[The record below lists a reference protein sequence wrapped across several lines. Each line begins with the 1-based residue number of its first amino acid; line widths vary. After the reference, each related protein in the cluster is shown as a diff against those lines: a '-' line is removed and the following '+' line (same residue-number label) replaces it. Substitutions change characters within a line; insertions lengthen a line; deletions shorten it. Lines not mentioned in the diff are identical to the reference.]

1 MNNSNEISSAI
12 LQAIE
17 IISDKK
23 ISTTPF
29 ASTIKGT
36 ILQCKDA
43 SVGKYLIKYQDSTLE
58 AYATSSSVSYVPNT
72 LVYIFVP
79 DGDLSEYKVILG
91 TSKQLGT
98 NYIQDYIGDEYND
111 SSKNFVENN
120 LILKLCSTKTEE
132 KVLYEKGAEGNTL
145 NIDSQL
151 EGEIKNS
158 NYLKISGKVQTQLN
172 YKQKY
177 YGKYGLKII
186 LTVRNSATGN
196 LEQQIY
202 YFDNNSFLG
211 NPYEF
216 TTPTLQT
223 VYVPIDSDNFVNV
236 SKIIQFTQD
245 FLIQNEDDVPDIFIT
260 DLYINGSYRLSESEK
275 NSVGVVLT
283 APKGYI
289 FTENSDSSRP
299 IQAGLKAKMKNVNL
313 EDQNVKTY
321 WFIQDLRIGPKDKG
335 YLRYG
340 GAGWRCI
347 NQEYLVDTVN
357 ETQNIYD
364 YTPAASIEIQKED
377 VNFSKETQFK
387 CVMLYDSKS
396 YSKQFTIFNYNASYQ
411 VTLESTE
418 GTNFAYSTGHPNLI
432 CHVFYDGE
440 QVTGDSDFSFS
451 WQVQNSQNVTTFLRD
466 TDKEPYFHAIE
477 QRDELIQ
484 MVEGDDENAYWNN
497 NLNIDKYYQDFQ
509 ITKTDSPHTY
519 KWFYDQYE
527 YIISNYE
534 KSQRVDRNI
543 IYNVDL
549 QQIINYSTFRCS
561 CFYKGQ
567 QLVGT
572 ATITLKN
579 TLEPVDGYSLV
590 INHGDQVFLY
600 NEDGTSLH
608 SAAIDE
614 PYQKFD
620 LSYTLFYNGQPI
632 DQEDLQNNVSAIWK
646 VPLKNTLLDFGDD
659 TDSQYKYIKDNTL
672 SFDIKPNYN
681 SSLTNN
687 DIYLILKYKDQT
699 FQTKTYFTFTKEGEN
714 GTNGNNH
721 YLKVEMENNP
731 EAILRYNLSTGKWEQ
746 GTSFTIKPRVWRN
759 GVEKEDRIFTDSK
772 ILTNRNNV
780 NEYSYFQAGQPDLNN
795 NSSNRIFKLWT
806 GQQQFPNPS
815 SNLTNIIEINYTTN
829 NSKYYAD
836 LPVTTIIENYNS
848 NQYRVN
854 LKPETGFKFVT
865 YNSDGSHPKWNDRL
879 PFEVYIEK
887 QVGNAWEDVTNYDSE
902 KFSFK
907 WKVLPQGS
915 SMLEIASNDNSSICT
930 VIPKDVLTNSNQY
943 TNAVLLTINKTT
955 IKQQEN
961 SEPKEETN
969 VFAQV
974 HIPIHLMLNR
984 YENQALNDWNG
995 TAIEIN
1001 QDGGYILTP
1010 QVGAGKKEG
1019 NAFTGVVL
1027 GVEQNSDR
1035 EQTGLFGY
1043 AAGARSIFLDAK
1055 SGKAEFGIETDSRI
1069 VIDPSQNKAII
1080 QSGNYEIEK
1089 SGMLIDFSTPEIKF
1103 GSGKFKVSSE
1113 GHIHAAGG
1121 GDIADWQLDDKALYK
1136 GGVRI
1141 SSDDNDPKNK
1151 AIQVT
1156 DNNKDIFSVDYRGYL
1171 HSQQGDIA
1179 GWTIEPDKLFND
1191 NVGMAPNNWIH
1202 NKNGEKDY
1210 YTGVFWAGAPRTSV
1224 VVRGG
1229 LNFSERNF
1237 FVTKEGFLFSR
1248 AGQIGGWEI
1257 SADKLVKMHNFE
1269 DGSGKTPIAKV
1280 GMSPG
1285 YNGFTNHQNLC
1296 FWSGTISTNDE
1307 YEVTFYVN
1315 NTGYLYTKYGE
1326 IGNWH
1331 IGTGGLYATGS
1342 ESSETQQRMIYTWN
1356 EKKKTWNSKVDTR
1369 TDPKIRKNKKLKPGG
1384 NYKFGDTEGGIYLGS
1399 DGIRFGSAFYV
1410 SPSGMYAL
1418 AGEIGG
1424 IKITQDGLSASHWK
1438 IDGSGNAYFTNA
1450 YINGS
1455 DIVSCT
1461 LSGSS
1466 SGGGISG
1473 GGMRMGSGGAG
1484 SSYMSPQVRTGD
1496 KGQQTWETYIN
1507 DKIKESLE
1515 ASLTKDKIIKALADG
1530 NTISFGKDITVTAN
1544 TFNGQ
1549 NMKKA
1554 GADLATQ
1561 HYVDNKV
1568 REISQSNPSPT
1579 TP

>member
-1 MNNSNEISSAI
+1 MNNSNEISNAI

-58 AYATSSSVSYVPNT
+58 AYATSSSVSYAPNT

-120 LILKLCSTKTEE
+120 LMLKLCSTKTEE

-196 LEQQIY
+196 LEQQTY

-245 FLIQNEDDVPDIFIT
+245 FLIQNEDDIPDIFIT
-260 DLYINGSYRLSESEK
+260 DLCINGSYRLSESEK
-275 NSVGVVLT
+275 SSVGVVLT

-289 FTENSDSSRP
+289 FTEGGDTSRP

-347 NQEYLVDTVN
+347 NPECLVDTVN
-357 ETQNIYD
+357 GTQNIYD

-377 VNFSKETQFK
+377 VDFSKETQFK

-396 YSKQFTIFNYNASYQ
+396 YSKQFTIFNYDASYQ
-411 VTLESTE
+411 VTFESTE

-432 CHVFYDGE
+432 CHVFKDGKE
-440 QVTGDSDFSFS
+440 VTDHSDFSFS
-451 WQVQNSQNVTTFLRD
+451 WQIQNSQNVTTFLKD
-466 TDKEPYFHAIE
+466 TDRQPYLHAIDR
-477 QRDELIQ
+477 RDELVQ
-484 MVEGDDENAYWNN
+484 MVEGDDKKAYWNN
-497 NLNIDKYYQDFQ
+497 QLGVGEQEKENKKYYQDFG
-509 ITKTDSPHTY
+509 ISTDVLRTY

-534 KSQRVDRNI
+534 KNQRVDRNI

-561 CFYKGQ
+561 CFDKE

-579 TLEPVDGYSLV
+579 TLAPVDGYSLV

-632 DQEDLQNNVSAIWK
+632 SQEDLQNNVTAIWK
-646 VPLKNTLLDFGDD
+646 VPLKNTLLYVEDNTG
-659 TDSQYKYIKDNTL
+659 SQYKYITSDTL
-672 SFDIKPNYN
+672 SFDVSPNYN

-714 GTNGNNH
+714 GTNGNKY

-731 EAILRYNLSTGKWEQ
+731 NAILRYNLPTDKWEQ
-746 GTSFTIKPRVWRN
+746 GTSFTIKPRVWHN
-759 GVEKEDRIFTDSK
+759 GIEQEDNIFTDSK
-772 ILTNRNNV
+772 VLTNRNNTD
-780 NEYSYFQAGQPDLNN
+780 EYSYFKAGQPDLNN
-795 NSSNRIFKLWT
+795 NLSNREFELWA
-806 GQQQFPNPS
+806 GQQKFPKPS
-815 SNLTNIIEINYTTN
+815 SNLTNIIEVVYTTN
-829 NSKYYAD
+829 DSKYYAD
-836 LPVTTIIENYNS
+836 LPVTTIVENYDN
-848 NQYRVN
+848 NKYRVN

-879 PFEVYIEK
+879 PFEIYIEK
-887 QVGNAWEDVTNYDSE
+887 QVGSGNAWEDVTNYDSE
-902 KFSFK
+902 KFSFE
-907 WKVLPQGS
+907 WKVLPQDS
-915 SMLEIASNDNSSICT
+915 SMLEIASNNDSSICT

-943 TNAVLLTINKTT
+943 TNAVLLTI
-955 IKQQEN
+955 KQQEAD
-961 SEPKEETN
+961 
-969 VFAQV
+969 FAYV

-1019 NAFTGVVL
+1019 NVFTGVVL
-1027 GVEQNSDR
+1027 GVEQNS
-1035 EQTGLFGY
+1035 EGEETGLFGY

-1080 QSGNYEIEK
+1080 QSGNYEIGK

-1103 GSGKFKVSSE
+1103 GSGKFEVSSE

-1141 SSDDNDPKNK
+1141 SSDNSDPENK

-1156 DNNKDIFSVDYRGYL
+1156 ENNKDIFSVDYRGHL
-1171 HSQQGDIA
+1171 HSQQGNIA
-1179 GWTIEPDKLFND
+1179 GWTIKPNRLYKGNVQINSD
-1191 NVGMAPNNWIH
+1191 NSNLENKAFKAGNNFYVQH
-1202 NKNGEKDY
+1202 NGY
-1210 YTGVFWAGAPRTSV
+1210 
-1224 VVRGG
+1224 
-1229 LNFSERNF
+1229 
-1237 FVTKEGFLFSR
+1237 LFSKS
-1248 AGQIGGWEI
+1248 GQIGGWEI
-1257 SADKLVKMHNFE
+1257 SANKLAKIYNFTE
-1269 DGSGKTPIAKV
+1269 GSGKDPIAKI
-1280 GMSPG
+1280 GISPG
-1285 YNGFTNHQNLC
+1285 YNGFKNHKNLC
-1296 FWSGTISTNDE
+1296 FWSGTISTNEE
-1307 YEVTFYVN
+1307 YEITFYVN

-1326 IGNWH
+1326 IGNWY
-1331 IGTGGLYATGS
+1331 IGAGGLYATGS
-1342 ESSETQQRMIYTWN
+1342 DSLDIKQQRMTYTWN
-1356 EKKKTWNSKVDTR
+1356 EKKKTWDSTVDTK
-1369 TDPKIRKNKKLKPGG
+1369 TATKTRKDKQLKPGKNYTYG
-1384 NYKFGDTEGGIYLGS
+1384 NTEGGIYLGS
-1399 DGIRFGSAFYV
+1399 DGIRFGSAFHV

-1461 LSGSS
+1461 LSGKAGG
-1466 SGGGISG
+1466 SGVSG

-1484 SSYMSPQVRTGD
+1484 SSYMSPQVKTGD
-1496 KGQQTWETYIN
+1496 NGQQTWEDYI
-1507 DKIKESLE
+1507 KKYIESFI
-1515 ASLTKDKIIKALADG
+1515 TKDKIVKALLNGG
-1530 NTISFGKDITVTAN
+1530 NTISFGQNVTVTAE
-1544 TFNGQ
+1544 TFSGQ

-1554 GADLATQ
+1554 SADLATQ
-1561 HYVDNKV
+1561 HYVDNKIK
-1568 REISQSNPSPT
+1568 EISPSNPSPT

>member
-1 MNNSNEISSAI
+1 MNNSNEISNAI

-43 SVGKYLIKYQDSTLE
+43 SIGKYLIKYQDSTLE
-58 AYATSSSVSYVPNT
+58 AYATSSSVSYAPNT

-132 KVLYEKGAEGNTL
+132 KVLYEKGVEGNTL

-196 LEQQIY
+196 LEQQTY

-245 FLIQNEDDVPDIFIT
+245 FLIQNEDDIPDIFIT
-260 DLYINGSYRLSESEK
+260 DLCINGSYRLSESEK

-289 FTENSDSSRP
+289 FTEGGDTSRP

-347 NQEYLVDTVN
+347 NQECLVNTVN
-357 ETQNIYD
+357 GTQNIYD

-377 VNFSKETQFK
+377 VDFSKETQFK

-396 YSKQFTIFNYNASYQ
+396 YSKQFTIFNYDASYQ

-440 QVTGDSDFSFS
+440 QVTDDSTFSFS

-477 QRDELIQ
+477 RRDELIQ
-484 MVEGDDENAYWNN
+484 MVEGDDEKAYWNN
-497 NLNIDKYYQDFQ
+497 NLDISEYYQDFQ

-534 KSQRVDRNI
+534 KGQRVDRNI

-561 CFYKGQ
+561 CFNEKQ

-579 TLEPVDGYSLV
+579 TLAPVDGYSLV

-646 VPLKNTLLDFGDD
+646 VPLKNTLLYFGDE
-659 TDSQYKYIKDNTL
+659 TDSQYKYIKGNTL
-672 SFDIKPNYN
+672 SFDVSPNYN

-699 FQTKTYFTFTKEGEN
+699 FQAKTYFTFTKEGEN
-714 GTNGNNH
+714 GTNGNKH

-731 EAILRYNLSTGKWEQ
+731 EAILRYNKLKEKDKRWEQ
-746 GTSFTIKPRVWRN
+746 GNSFTIKPRLWQN
-759 GVEKEDRIFTDSK
+759 GIEKTGNIITDSK

-806 GQQQFPNPS
+806 GQQQFPDPS

-829 NSKYYAD
+829 DSKYYAD
-836 LPVTTIIENYNS
+836 LPVTTIVENYDN
-848 NQYRVN
+848 NKYRVN

-879 PFEVYIEK
+879 PFEIYIEK
-887 QVGNAWEDVTNYDSE
+887 QVGSGNAWEDVTNYDSE
-902 KFSFK
+902 KFSFE

-915 SMLEIASNDNSSICT
+915 SMLEIASNDNSPICT

-943 TNAVLLTINKTT
+943 TNAVLLTINKT
-955 IKQQEN
+955 IVKQQKN
-961 SEPKEETN
+961 SEPIEETN
-969 VFAQV
+969 VFAYI

-1027 GVEQNSDR
+1027 GVEQNSDG

-1043 AAGARSIFLDAK
+1043 AAGARSIFLDANT
-1055 SGKAEFGIETDSRI
+1055 GNATFGLADKGGQIEINVANED
-1069 VIDPSQNKAII
+1069 AII
-1080 QSGNYEIEK
+1080 KSSDYPIDKTTGKPAGMEIRFSG
-1089 SGMLIDFSTPEIKF
+1089 DPHIKF
-1103 GSGKFKVSSE
+1103 GSGNFEVNPE
-1113 GHIHAAGG
+1113 GHIHAVGG
-1121 GDIADWQLDDKALYK
+1121 GDIAGWQISDNALSK
-1136 GGVRI
+1136 GYVTI
-1141 SSDDNDPKNK
+1141 SSDNSNPKNE
-1151 AIQVT
+1151 AIKVT
-1156 DNNKDIFSVDYRGYL
+1156 DGSKNIFSVDYRGYL
-1171 HSQQGDIA
+1171 HSQQGNIA
-1179 GWTIEPDKLFND
+1179 GWTIKPKKLYKG
-1191 NVGMAPNNWIH
+1191 NVGIAPQKVEVEDIQH
-1202 NKNGEKDY
+1202 A
-1210 YTGVFWAGAPRTSV
+1210 FWAGEKFYVDHDGTLHSQQ
-1224 VVRGG
+1224 GD
-1229 LNFSERNF
+1229 
-1237 FVTKEGFLFSR
+1237 
-1248 AGQIGGWEI
+1248 IGGW
-1257 SADKLVKMHNFE
+1257 
-1269 DGSGKTPIAKV
+1269 
-1280 GMSPG
+1280 
-1285 YNGFTNHQNLC
+1285 
-1296 FWSGTISTNDE
+1296 TISTNQLSYSTDTIKDKVGLSAKGN
-1307 YEVTFYVN
+1307 YLIWAKNGNGNRIFSVTSS
-1315 NTGYLYTKYGE
+1315 GYMYAKNGE
-1326 IGNWH
+1326 IGNWRF
-1331 IGTGGLYATGS
+1331 GSNGLYS
-1342 ESSETQQRMIYTWN
+1342 EGNENISSYYKIDKN
-1356 EKKKTWNSKVDTR
+1356 GKKVLPT
-1369 TDPKIRKNKKLKPGG
+1369 LKDKDGKSVG
-1384 NYKFGDTEGGIYLGS
+1384 AEGIYIGA
-1399 DGIRFGSAFYV
+1399 DGIRLGNVFHV
-1410 SPSGMYAL
+1410 DPSGYIYAL
-1418 AGEIGG
+1418 SGNIGG
-1424 IKITQDGLSASHWK
+1424 CTV
-1438 IDGSGNAYFTNA
+1438 SGNGISGTGWYIRGGGQAKFTDVE
-1450 YINGS
+1450 INGAKVTNMMKAS
-1455 DIVSCT
+1455 E
-1461 LSGSS
+1461 GGGF
-1466 SGGGISG
+1466 SGGGNSISA
-1473 GGMRMGSGGAG
+1473 GGAHWNPNNTTVG
-1484 SSYMSPQVRTGD
+1484 SKNTKMD
-1496 KGQQTWETYIN
+1496 TYIEN
-1507 DKIKESLE
+1507 LVVNQLKANKIWSEIGDVYLLKVQNLYARGG
-1515 ASLTKDKIIKALADG
+1515 ASNTEYNVGDRISELLSKVSNLQNKI
-1530 NTISFGKDITVTAN
+1530 NNS
-1544 TFNGQ
+1544 
-1549 NMKKA
+1549 
-1554 GADLATQ
+1554 
-1561 HYVDNKV
+1561 
-1568 REISQSNPSPT
+1568 SSST

>member
-1 MNNSNEISSAI
+1 MNNSNEISNAI

-58 AYATSSSVSYVPNT
+58 AYATSSSVSYAPNT

-120 LILKLCSTKTEE
+120 LVLKLCSTKTEE

-245 FLIQNEDDVPDIFIT
+245 FLIQNEDDIPDIFIT
-260 DLYINGSYRLSESEK
+260 DLCINGSYRLSESEK
-275 NSVGVVLT
+275 SSVGVVLT

-289 FTENSDSSRP
+289 FTEGGDTSRP

-321 WFIQDLRIGPKDKG
+321 WFIQDLKIGPKDKG

-347 NQEYLVDTVN
+347 NSECLVDTVN
-357 ETQNIYD
+357 GTQNIYD

-387 CVMLYDSKS
+387 CVMIYDSKS
-396 YSKQFTIFNYNASYQ
+396 YSKQFTIFNYDASYQ

-432 CHVFYDGE
+432 CHVFKNNE
-440 QVTGDSDFSFS
+440 QATDDSIFSFS

-477 QRDELIQ
+477 RRNELIQ

-497 NLNIDKYYQDFQ
+497 NLDIDKYYQDFQ

-534 KSQRVDRNI
+534 KGQRVDRNI

-561 CFYKGQ
+561 CFNGEQ

-579 TLEPVDGYSLV
+579 TLAPVDGYSLV

-646 VPLKNTLLDFGDD
+646 VPLKNTLLYFGDE
-659 TDSQYKYIKDNTL
+659 TDSQYKYIKGNTL
-672 SFDIKPNYN
+672 SFDVKSNYN

-699 FQTKTYFTFTKEGEN
+699 FQAKTYFTFTKEGEN
-714 GTNGNNH
+714 GTNGNKH

-731 EAILRYNLSTGKWEQ
+731 EAILRYNKLKEKDKRWER
-746 GTSFTIKPRVWRN
+746 GNSFTIKPRLWQN
-759 GVEKEDRIFTDSK
+759 GIEKTGNIITDSK

-806 GQQQFPNPS
+806 GQQQFPDPS

-829 NSKYYAD
+829 DSKYYAD
-836 LPVTTIIENYNS
+836 LPVTTIVENYDN
-848 NQYRVN
+848 NKYRVN

-879 PFEVYIEK
+879 PFEAYIEK
-887 QVGNAWEDVTNYDSE
+887 QVGSGNAWEDVTNYDSE
-902 KFSFK
+902 KFSFE

-915 SMLEIASNDNSSICT
+915 SMLEIASNDNSPICT

-943 TNAVLLTINKTT
+943 TNAVLLTI
-955 IKQQEN
+955 KQQGVN
-961 SEPKEETN
+961 
-969 VFAQV
+969 FAYV

-1001 QDGGYILTP
+1001 QNGGYILTP

-1019 NAFTGVVL
+1019 NTFTGVVL
-1027 GVEQNSDR
+1027 GVEQNS
-1035 EQTGLFGY
+1035 EGEETGLFGY

-1080 QSGNYEIEK
+1080 QSGNYEIGK

-1103 GSGKFKVSSE
+1103 GSGKFEISSE

-1141 SSDDNDPKNK
+1141 SSDDSSPENK

-1156 DNNKDIFSVDYRGYL
+1156 ENNKDIFSVDYRGHL
-1171 HSQQGDIA
+1171 HSQQGNIA
-1179 GWTIEPDKLFND
+1179 GWTIEPNRLYKGNVQINSD
-1191 NVGMAPNNWIH
+1191 NSDLTNKAFKAGNNFYVQH
-1202 NKNGEKDY
+1202 NGY
-1210 YTGVFWAGAPRTSV
+1210 
-1224 VVRGG
+1224 
-1229 LNFSERNF
+1229 
-1237 FVTKEGFLFSR
+1237 LFSKS
-1248 AGQIGGWEI
+1248 GQIGGWEI
-1257 SADKLVKMHNFE
+1257 SANKLAKIHNFTK
-1269 DGSGKTPIAKV
+1269 GSGKDPIAKI

-1285 YNGFTNHQNLC
+1285 YDGFSNHKNLC
-1296 FWSGTISTNDE
+1296 FWSGIVSTNDK
-1307 YEVTFYVN
+1307 YELTFFVN

-1326 IGNWH
+1326 IGNWY

-1342 ESSETQQRMIYTWN
+1342 DSLNTQQRMIYTWDD
-1356 EKKKTWNSKVDTR
+1356 KKKTWKATVDTR
-1369 TDPKIRKNKKLKPGG
+1369 TTAKTRKDNKLKPGMNYTYG
-1384 NYKFGDTEGGIYLGS
+1384 NTEGGIYLGS
-1399 DGIRFGSAFYV
+1399 DGIRFGSAFHV

-1461 LSGSS
+1461 LSGKTGG
-1466 SGGGISG
+1466 SGVSG

-1496 KGQQTWETYIN
+1496 NGQQTWEDYI
-1507 DKIKESLE
+1507 KKYIES
-1515 ASLTKDKIIKALADG
+1515 SMTKDKIIKALLNGGD
-1530 NTISFGKDITVTAN
+1530 TISFGQNVTVTAE

-1554 GADLATQ
+1554 SADLATQ

-1568 REISQSNPSPT
+1568 KEISPSNPSPT

>member
-1 MNNSNEISSAI
+1 MNNSNEISNAI

-58 AYATSSSVSYVPNT
+58 AYATSSSVSYAPNT

-120 LILKLCSTKTEE
+120 LVLKLCSTKTEE

-196 LEQQIY
+196 LEQQTY

-245 FLIQNEDDVPDIFIT
+245 FLIQNEDDIPDIFIT
-260 DLYINGSYRLSESEK
+260 DLCINGSYRLSESEK
-275 NSVGVVLT
+275 SSVGVVLT

-347 NQEYLVDTVN
+347 NQECLVNTVN
-357 ETQNIYD
+357 GTQNIYD

-396 YSKQFTIFNYNASYQ
+396 YSKQFTIFNYDALYQ

-432 CHVFYDGE
+432 CHVFKNNE
-440 QVTGDSDFSFS
+440 QVTSDSNFSFS

-477 QRDELIQ
+477 RRNGLIQ

-497 NLNIDKYYQDFQ
+497 NLDIDKYYQDFQ

-534 KSQRVDRNI
+534 KGQRVDRNI

-561 CFYKGQ
+561 CFNKE

-579 TLEPVDGYSLV
+579 TLAPVDGYSLV

-646 VPLKNTLLDFGDD
+646 VPLKNTLLYFGDEI
-659 TDSQYKYIKDNTL
+659 DSQYKYIKGNTL
-672 SFDIKPNYN
+672 SFDVKSNYN

-699 FQTKTYFTFTKEGEN
+699 FQAKTYFTFTKEGEN
-714 GTNGNNH
+714 GTNGNKH

-731 EAILRYNLSTGKWEQ
+731 EAILRYNKLKEKDKRWEQ
-746 GTSFTIKPRVWRN
+746 GNSFTIKPRLWQN
-759 GVEKEDRIFTDSK
+759 GIEKIDNIITDSK
-772 ILTNRNNV
+772 VLTNRNNV

-795 NSSNRIFKLWT
+795 NLSNRIFKLWT
-806 GQQQFPNPS
+806 GQQQFPDPS

-836 LPVTTIIENYNS
+836 LPVTTIVENYDN
-848 NQYRVN
+848 NKYRVN

-879 PFEVYIEK
+879 SFEIYIEK
-887 QVGNAWEDVTNYDSE
+887 QVGSGNAWEDVTNYDSE
-902 KFSFK
+902 KFSFE

-915 SMLEIASNDNSSICT
+915 SMLEIASNDNSPICT

-943 TNAVLLTINKTT
+943 TNAVLLTI
-955 IKQQEN
+955 KQQEAD
-961 SEPKEETN
+961 
-969 VFAQV
+969 FAYV

-1019 NAFTGVVL
+1019 NTFTGVVL
-1027 GVEQNSDR
+1027 GVEQNS
-1035 EQTGLFGY
+1035 EGEETGLFGY
-1043 AAGARSIFLDAK
+1043 AAGARSIFLDANTGNATFGRGGEGYGQIIIDVNQPSGAVIK
-1055 SGKAEFGIETDSRI
+1055 SNDYES
-1069 VIDPSQNKAII
+1069 PSLDEDRTEEDKTKTGMQI
-1080 QSGNYEIEK
+1080 QFSGQPHIYFSSGNF
-1089 SGMLIDFSTPEIKF
+1089 M
-1103 GSGKFKVSSE
+1103 VNSE
-1113 GHIHAAGG
+1113 GKITARGG
-1121 GDIADWQLDDKALYK
+1121 GDIAGWQISDDALSK
-1136 GGVRI
+1136 GYVTI
-1141 SSDDNDPKNK
+1141 SSDNNKSTNK
-1151 AIQVT
+1151 AIKII
-1156 DNNKDIFSVDYRGYL
+1156 DENNKDIFSVDYRGHL
-1171 HSQQGDIA
+1171 HSQQGNIA
-1179 GWTIEPDKLFND
+1179 GWTIEPNRLYKGNVQINSDNSNLENKAFKAGNNFYVQHNGYLFSKEGRIGGWDIKSDRLINEKG
-1191 NVGMAPNNWIH
+1191 NVGMSTGITIGDLAGVCFWGGTLSTS
-1202 NKNGEKDY
+1202 NKIN
-1210 YTGVFWAGAPRTSV
+1210 
-1224 VVRGG
+1224 
-1229 LNFSERNF
+1229 LNFW
-1237 FVTKEGFLFSR
+1237 VTDSGILHAKY
-1248 AGQIGGWEI
+1248 GQIGAWKIANGGLYSDGTGGSDEQNVYTYDKKTNTYKVTKRTKTSSGI
-1257 SADKLVKMHNFE
+1257 KSEDANNYTYKNTSGGVYVGADGIRFGDYFH
-1269 DGSGKTPIAKV
+1269 
-1280 GMSPG
+1280 
-1285 YNGFTNHQNLC
+1285 
-1296 FWSGTISTNDE
+1296 
-1307 YEVTFYVN
+1307 VTQ
-1315 NTGYLYTKYGE
+1315 G
-1326 IGNWH
+1326 
-1331 IGTGGLYATGS
+1331 GGLYATGGK
-1342 ESSETQQRMIYTWN
+1342 IGN
-1356 EKKKTWNSKVDTR
+1356 INIDNS
-1369 TDPKIRKNKKLKPGG
+1369 
-1384 NYKFGDTEGGIYLGS
+1384 
-1399 DGIRFGSAFYV
+1399 
-1410 SPSGMYAL
+1410 
-1418 AGEIGG
+1418 
-1424 IKITQDGLSASHWK
+1424 GLSANNWR
-1438 IDGSGNAYFTNA
+1438 IDGDGTAYFTNA
-1450 YINGS
+1450 YINNS
-1455 DIVSCT
+1455 NINDAKSI
-1461 LSGSS
+1461 SGSS
-1466 SGGGISG
+1466 GGSGISG
-1473 GGMRMGSGGAG
+1473 GGMRMGSGSSPG
-1484 SSYMSPQVRTGD
+1484 SSYMSPQVKTGD
-1496 KGQQTWETYIN
+1496 NGQTWEDYIN
-1507 DKIKESLE
+1507 DKIKNII
-1515 ASLTKDKIIKALADG
+1515 TKSNIIKILKDG
-1530 NTISFGKDITVTAN
+1530 SDDIDFDCDITGTGLYSKNIWVSGDGDVATENYVKDLLKDYA
-1544 TFNGQ
+1544 
-1549 NMKKA
+1549 KKS
-1554 GADLATQ
+1554 D
-1561 HYVDNKV
+1561 
-1568 REISQSNPSPT
+1568 IPS
-1579 TP
+1579 TPSTS

>member
-1 MNNSNEISSAI
+1 MNNSNEISNAI

-58 AYATSSSVSYVPNT
+58 AYATSSSVSYAPNT

-120 LILKLCSTKTEE
+120 LVLKLCSTKTEE
-132 KVLYEKGAEGNTL
+132 KVLYEKGAKGNTL

-260 DLYINGSYRLSESEK
+260 DLCINGSYRLSESEK
-275 NSVGVVLT
+275 SSVGVVLT

-289 FTENSDSSRP
+289 FTEGGDTSRP

-347 NQEYLVDTVN
+347 NSECLVDTVN
-357 ETQNIYD
+357 GTQNIYD

-396 YSKQFTIFNYNASYQ
+396 YSKQFTIFNYDASYQ

-440 QVTGDSDFSFS
+440 QVTDSSDFSFS
-451 WQVQNSQNVTTFLRD
+451 WQIQNSQNVTTFLRD

-477 QRDELIQ
+477 RRDELIQ
-484 MVEGDDENAYWNN
+484 MVEGDDGNAYWNN
-497 NLNIDKYYQDFQ
+497 NLDIDKYYQDFQ
-509 ITKTDSPHTY
+509 ITKADSPRTY

-534 KSQRVDRNI
+534 KGQRVDRNI

-579 TLEPVDGYSLV
+579 TLAPVDGYSLV
-590 INHGDQVFLY
+590 INHGNQVFLY

-646 VPLKNTLLDFGDD
+646 VPLKNTLLYFGDEI
-659 TDSQYKYIKDNTL
+659 DSQYKYIKGNTL
-672 SFDIKPNYN
+672 SFDVKSNYN

-699 FQTKTYFTFTKEGEN
+699 FQAKTYFTFTKEGEN
-714 GTNGNNH
+714 GTNGNKY
-721 YLKVEMENNP
+721 YLKAEMENNP
-731 EAILRYNLSTGKWEQ
+731 NAILRYNLSKGWEQ
-746 GTSFTIKPRVWRN
+746 GTSFTIKPRVWHN
-759 GVEKEDRIFTDSK
+759 GIEQEDNIFTDFK
-772 ILTNRNNV
+772 VLTNRNNTD
-780 NEYSYFQAGQPDLNN
+780 EYSYFKAGQPDLNN
-795 NSSNRIFKLWT
+795 NLSNREFELWA
-806 GQQQFPNPS
+806 GQQKFPKPS
-815 SNLTNIIEINYTTN
+815 SNLTNIIEVVYTTN
-829 NSKYYAD
+829 DSKYYAD
-836 LPVTTIIENYNS
+836 LPVTTIVENYDN
-848 NQYRVN
+848 NKYRVN

-879 PFEVYIEK
+879 PFEIYIEK
-887 QVGNAWEDVTNYDSE
+887 QVGSGNAWEDVTNYDSE
-902 KFSFK
+902 KFSFE
-907 WKVLPQGS
+907 WKILPQGS
-915 SMLEIASNDNSSICT
+915 SMLEIASNDNSPICT

-943 TNAVLLTINKTT
+943 TNAVLLTI
-955 IKQQEN
+955 KQQEAD
-961 SEPKEETN
+961 
-969 VFAQV
+969 FAYV

-1027 GVEQNSDR
+1027 GVEQNSNK

-1043 AAGARSIFLDAK
+1043 AAGARSIFLDANTGNATFGRGGEGYGQIIIDVNQPSGAVIK
-1055 SGKAEFGIETDSRI
+1055 SNDYESPSSDEDRTEEDKTKTGMQIQFSGKPHIYFS
-1069 VIDPSQNKAII
+1069 
-1080 QSGNYEIEK
+1080 SGNFMVNEE
-1089 SGMLIDFSTPEIKF
+1089 
-1103 GSGKFKVSSE
+1103 GK
-1113 GHIHAAGG
+1113 ITAQGG
-1121 GDIADWQLDDKALYK
+1121 GKIAGWQISDDALSK
-1136 GGVRI
+1136 GYVTI
-1141 SSDDNDPKNK
+1141 SSDNSNPKNE
-1151 AIQVT
+1151 AIKVT
-1156 DNNKDIFSVDYRGYL
+1156 DGSKNIFSVDYRGYL
-1171 HSQQGDIA
+1171 HSQQGNIA
-1179 GWTIEPDKLFND
+1179 GWTIKPKKLYKG
-1191 NVGMAPNNWIH
+1191 NVGIAPQKVEVEDIQH
-1202 NKNGEKDY
+1202 A
-1210 YTGVFWAGAPRTSV
+1210 FWAGEKFYVDHDGTLHSQQ
-1224 VVRGG
+1224 GD
-1229 LNFSERNF
+1229 
-1237 FVTKEGFLFSR
+1237 
-1248 AGQIGGWEI
+1248 IGGW
-1257 SADKLVKMHNFE
+1257 
-1269 DGSGKTPIAKV
+1269 
-1280 GMSPG
+1280 
-1285 YNGFTNHQNLC
+1285 
-1296 FWSGTISTNDE
+1296 TISTNQLSYSTDKVKDKVGLSAKGN
-1307 YEVTFYVN
+1307 YLIWAKNGNGNRIFSVTPS
-1315 NTGYLYTKYGE
+1315 GYMYAKNGE
-1326 IGNWH
+1326 IGNWRF
-1331 IGTGGLYATGS
+1331 GSNGLYS
-1342 ESSETQQRMIYTWN
+1342 EGNENISSYYKIDKN
-1356 EKKKTWNSKVDTR
+1356 GKKVLPT
-1369 TDPKIRKNKKLKPGG
+1369 LKDKDGKSVG
-1384 NYKFGDTEGGIYLGS
+1384 AEGIYIGA
-1399 DGIRFGSAFYV
+1399 DGIRLGNVFHV
-1410 SPSGMYAL
+1410 DPSGYIYAL
-1418 AGEIGG
+1418 SGNIGG
-1424 IKITQDGLSASHWK
+1424 CTV
-1438 IDGSGNAYFTNA
+1438 SGNGISGTGWYIRGGGQAKFTGVE
-1450 YINGS
+1450 INGAKVTDMMKAS
-1455 DIVSCT
+1455 K
-1461 LSGSS
+1461 GGGF
-1466 SGGGISG
+1466 SGGGNSISASG
-1473 GGMRMGSGGAG
+1473 AHWNPNNTTVGSKNTKMDTYIENLVVNQLKANKIWSEIGDVYLLKVQNLYARGGAANAEYNVG
-1484 SSYMSPQVRTGD
+1484 DRISELLSRVSNLQNKINNNSS
-1496 KGQQTWETYIN
+1496 
-1507 DKIKESLE
+1507 
-1515 ASLTKDKIIKALADG
+1515 
-1530 NTISFGKDITVTAN
+1530 
-1544 TFNGQ
+1544 
-1549 NMKKA
+1549 
-1554 GADLATQ
+1554 
-1561 HYVDNKV
+1561 
-1568 REISQSNPSPT
+1568 SPT
-1579 TP
+1579 P

>member
-1 MNNSNEISSAI
+1 MNNSNEISNAI

-58 AYATSSSVSYVPNT
+58 AYATSSSVSYAPNT

-120 LILKLCSTKTEE
+120 LMLKLCSTKTEE
-132 KVLYEKGAEGNTL
+132 KVLYEKGVEGNTL
-145 NIDSQL
+145 NVDSQL

-245 FLIQNEDDVPDIFIT
+245 FLIQNEDDIPDIFIT
-260 DLYINGSYRLSESEK
+260 DLCINGSYRLSESEK

-289 FTENSDSSRP
+289 FTEKGDTSRP

-335 YLRYG
+335 YLRCG

-347 NQEYLVDTVN
+347 NPECLVDTVN
-357 ETQNIYD
+357 GTQNIYD

-377 VNFSKETQFK
+377 VDFSKETQFK

-396 YSKQFTIFNYNASYQ
+396 YSKQFTIFNYDASYQ

-432 CHVFYDGE
+432 CHVFKDNE
-440 QVTGDSDFSFS
+440 QVTNNSDFSFS

-477 QRDELIQ
+477 RRDELIQ

-497 NLNIDKYYQDFQ
+497 NLDIDKYYQDFQ

-534 KSQRVDRNI
+534 KGQKVDRNI

-561 CFYKGQ
+561 CFNGEQ

-579 TLEPVDGYSLV
+579 TLASVDGYSLV

-632 DQEDLQNNVSAIWK
+632 SQEDLQNNVTAIWK
-646 VPLKNTLLDFGDD
+646 VPLKNTLLYVEDNTG
-659 TDSQYKYIKDNTL
+659 SQYKYITSDTL
-672 SFDIKPNYN
+672 SFDVSPNYN

-714 GTNGNNH
+714 GTNGNKY
-721 YLKVEMENNP
+721 YLKIEMENNP
-731 EAILRYNLSTGKWEQ
+731 NTILRYNLPTGEWEQ
-746 GTSFTIKPRVWRN
+746 GTSFTIKPRVWHN
-759 GVEKEDRIFTDSK
+759 GIEQEDNIFTDSK
-772 ILTNRNNV
+772 VLTNRNNTD
-780 NEYSYFQAGQPDLNN
+780 EYSYFKAGQPDLNN
-795 NSSNRIFKLWT
+795 NLSNREFELWA
-806 GQQQFPNPS
+806 GQQKFPEPS
-815 SNLTNIIEINYTTN
+815 SNLTNIIEVVYTTN
-829 NSKYYAD
+829 DSKYYAD
-836 LPVTTIIENYNS
+836 LPVTTIVENYDN
-848 NQYRVN
+848 NKYRVN

-879 PFEVYIEK
+879 PFEIYIEK
-887 QVGNAWEDVTNYDSE
+887 QVGSGNAWEDVTNYDSE
-902 KFSFK
+902 KFSFE

-915 SMLEIASNDNSSICT
+915 SMLEIASNNNSPICT

-943 TNAVLLTINKTT
+943 TNAVLLTINKTI

-961 SEPKEETN
+961 SGPTEETN
-969 VFAQV
+969 IFAYV

-1035 EQTGLFGY
+1035 EETGLFGY
-1043 AAGARSIFLDAK
+1043 AAGARSIFLDANTGNAQFGLPDK
-1055 SGKAEFGIETDSRI
+1055 GQIKINVEEQATIRSGDYPNAGMQIQFS
-1069 VIDPSQNKAII
+1069 NK
-1080 QSGNYEIEK
+1080 
-1089 SGMLIDFSTPEIKF
+1089 PHIKF
-1103 GSGKFKVSSE
+1103 GSGKFEVSSE

-1141 SSDDNDPKNK
+1141 SSDDSKPENK

-1179 GWTIEPDKLFND
+1179 GWIIESNRLYNNTVGMAPNKTTDTPHAFWAGKEFYVNHDGTLHSQQGDIGGWTITTSSLKSGK
-1191 NVGMAPNNWIH
+1191 VGMAPNNTE
-1202 NKNGEKDY
+1202 NTPNA
-1210 YTGVFWAGAPRTSV
+1210 FWAGDVFHVSH
-1224 VVRGG
+1224 
-1229 LNFSERNF
+1229 S
-1237 FVTKEGFLFSR
+1237 
-1248 AGQIGGWEI
+1248 
-1257 SADKLVKMHNFE
+1257 
-1269 DGSGKTPIAKV
+1269 
-1280 GMSPG
+1280 
-1285 YNGFTNHQNLC
+1285 
-1296 FWSGTISTNDE
+1296 
-1307 YEVTFYVN
+1307 
-1315 NTGYLYTKYGE
+1315 GYLYAKNGE
-1326 IGNWH
+1326 IGNWEF
-1331 IGTGGLYATGS
+1331 GDSGLYSSGS
-1342 ESSETQQRMIYTWN
+1342 QM
-1356 EKKKTWNSKVDTR
+1356 KKFIKDKKDGKLI
-1369 TDPKIRKNKKLKPGG
+1369 PKSGVYIGA
-1384 NYKFGDTEGGIYLGS
+1384 
-1399 DGIRFGSAFYV
+1399 DGIRLGNNFYV
-1410 SPSGMYAL
+1410 EPSGYIYAL
-1418 AGEIGG
+1418 
-1424 IKITQDGLSASHWK
+1424 
-1438 IDGSGNAYFTNA
+1438 SGNVGGCTISDDGISGTGWYIRGGGDAKFTEVE
-1450 YINGS
+1450 INGAK
-1455 DIVSCT
+1455 VT
-1461 LSGSS
+1461 NMMKAQGGGGF
-1466 SGGGISG
+1466 SGGGSSI
-1473 GGMRMGSGGAG
+1473 GSGGASLARG
-1484 SSYMSPQVRTGD
+1484 STKVGDQKIDDYVEGVINADYISSKLNELESVYVQRLSCTGSMTAKSFNAETLKKNDSDVATESYVTGLF
-1496 KGQQTWETYIN
+1496 N
-1507 DKIKESLE
+1507 SLE
-1515 ASLTKDKIIKALADG
+1515 ARVSQLE
-1530 NTISFGKDITVTAN
+1530 
-1544 TFNGQ
+1544 
-1549 NMKKA
+1549 
-1554 GADLATQ
+1554 
-1561 HYVDNKV
+1561 NK
-1568 REISQSNPSPT
+1568 T
-1579 TP
+1579 

>member
-1 MNNSNEISSAI
+1 MNNSNEISNAI

-43 SVGKYLIKYQDSTLE
+43 SIGKYLIKYQDSTLE
-58 AYATSSSVSYVPNT
+58 AYATSSSVSYAPNT

-120 LILKLCSTKTEE
+120 LVLKLCSTKTEE
-132 KVLYEKGAEGNTL
+132 KVLYEKGADGNTL

-196 LEQQIY
+196 LEQQTY

-245 FLIQNEDDVPDIFIT
+245 FLIQNEDDIPDIFIT
-260 DLYINGSYRLSESEK
+260 DLCINGSYRLSESEK

-289 FTENSDSSRP
+289 FTEGSDTSRP

-321 WFIQDLRIGPKDKG
+321 WFIQDLRIGSKDKG

-347 NQEYLVDTVN
+347 NQECLVDTVN
-357 ETQNIYD
+357 GTQNIYD

-387 CVMLYDSKS
+387 CVMIYDSKS
-396 YSKQFTIFNYNASYQ
+396 YSKQFTIFNYDASYQ

-418 GTNFAYSTGHPNLI
+418 GINFAYSTGHPNLI

-440 QVTGDSDFSFS
+440 QVTSDSNFSFS

-466 TDKEPYFHAIE
+466 TNKEPYLHAIE
-477 QRDELIQ
+477 RRDELIQ

-534 KSQRVDRNI
+534 KGQKVDRNI

-561 CFYKGQ
+561 CFYKEQ

-579 TLEPVDGYSLV
+579 TLAPVDGYSLV

-646 VPLKNTLLDFGDD
+646 VPLKNTLLYFGDE

-672 SFDIKPNYN
+672 SFDVKSNYN

-714 GTNGNNH
+714 GTNGNKH
-721 YLKVEMENNP
+721 YLKVEIENNP
-731 EAILRYNLSTGKWEQ
+731 EAILRYNKLKEKNKRWEQ
-746 GTSFTIKPRVWRN
+746 GNSFTIKPRLWQN
-759 GVEKEDRIFTDSK
+759 GIEKTDNIITDSK
-772 ILTNRNNV
+772 VLTNRNNTD
-780 NEYSYFQAGQPDLNN
+780 EYSYFKAGQPDLNN
-795 NSSNRIFKLWT
+795 SLSNRKFELWT

-887 QVGNAWEDVTNYDSE
+887 QIGNVWEDVTNYGSE

-907 WKVLPQGS
+907 WEVLPQDS
-915 SMLEIASNDNSSICT
+915 SMLKIASNDDSSICT

-943 TNAVLLTINKTT
+943 TNAVLLI
-955 IKQQEN
+955 IKQQEAD
-961 SEPKEETN
+961 
-969 VFAQV
+969 FAYV

-1001 QDGGYILTP
+1001 QNGGYILTP

-1019 NAFTGVVL
+1019 NTFTGIVL
-1027 GVEQNSDR
+1027 GVEQNSNR

-1043 AAGARSIFLDAK
+1043 AAGARSIFLDANTGNATFGLANEGGQIK
-1055 SGKAEFGIETDSRI
+1055 IDVASGD
-1069 VIDPSQNKAII
+1069 AII
-1080 QSGNYEIEK
+1080 KSSDYPIDKDENPAGMEIKFSGN
-1089 SGMLIDFSTPEIKF
+1089 PHIKF
-1103 GSGKFKVSSE
+1103 GSGNFEVNPE
-1113 GHIHAAGG
+1113 GHIHAVGG
-1121 GDIADWQLDDKALYK
+1121 GDIAGWQISDDALSK
-1136 GGVRI
+1136 GYVTI
-1141 SSDDNDPKNK
+1141 SSDNSNPKNK
-1151 AIQVT
+1151 AIKVT
-1156 DNNKDIFSVDYRGYL
+1156 DGSKNIFSVDYRGHL
-1171 HSQQGDIA
+1171 HSQQGNIA
-1179 GWTIEPDKLFND
+1179 GWTIEPDRLYKGNVQINSD
-1191 NVGMAPNNWIH
+1191 NSDLTNKAFKAGNNFYVQH
-1202 NKNGEKDY
+1202 NGY
-1210 YTGVFWAGAPRTSV
+1210 
-1224 VVRGG
+1224 
-1229 LNFSERNF
+1229 
-1237 FVTKEGFLFSR
+1237 LFSKS
-1248 AGQIGGWEI
+1248 GQIGGWEI
-1257 SADKLVKMHNFE
+1257 TASSLK
-1269 DGSGKTPIAKV
+1269 SGKV
-1280 GMSPG
+1280 GMAP
-1285 YNGFTNHQNLC
+1285 
-1296 FWSGTISTNDE
+1296 
-1307 YEVTFYVN
+1307 N
-1315 NTGYLYTKYGE
+1315 NTENTPNAFWAGNVFHVSHSGYLYAKNGE
-1326 IGNWH
+1326 IGTWYF
-1331 IGTGGLYATGS
+1331 GDSGLYSSGS
-1342 ESSETQQRMIYTWN
+1342 QM
-1356 EKKKTWNSKVDTR
+1356 KKFINDKKNGKLI
-1369 TDPKIRKNKKLKPGG
+1369 PKSGVYIGA
-1384 NYKFGDTEGGIYLGS
+1384 
-1399 DGIRFGSAFYV
+1399 DGIRLGNNFYV
-1410 SPSGMYAL
+1410 EPSGYIYAL
-1418 AGEIGG
+1418 
-1424 IKITQDGLSASHWK
+1424 
-1438 IDGSGNAYFTNA
+1438 SGNVGGCTVSNNGISGTGWYIRGGGDAKFTDVE
-1450 YINGS
+1450 INGAKVTNMMKAS
-1455 DIVSCT
+1455 EGGGF
-1461 LSGSS
+1461 SGGGNSIS
-1466 SGGGISG
+1466 SGGAHWNPNNTTV
-1473 GGMRMGSGGAG
+1473 GSNNTKIDTYIENLVVNQLKANKIWSEIGDVYLLKVQNLYARGGASNTEYNVG
-1484 SSYMSPQVRTGD
+1484 DRISELLSRVSNLQNKINNNSSS
-1496 KGQQTWETYIN
+1496 
-1507 DKIKESLE
+1507 
-1515 ASLTKDKIIKALADG
+1515 
-1530 NTISFGKDITVTAN
+1530 
-1544 TFNGQ
+1544 
-1549 NMKKA
+1549 
-1554 GADLATQ
+1554 
-1561 HYVDNKV
+1561 
-1568 REISQSNPSPT
+1568 T

>member
-1 MNNSNEISSAI
+1 MNNSNEISNAI

-58 AYATSSSVSYVPNT
+58 AYATSSSVSYAPNT

-120 LILKLCSTKTEE
+120 LMLKLCSTKTEE
-132 KVLYEKGAEGNTL
+132 KVLYEKDAEGNTF

-196 LEQQIY
+196 LEQQTY

-260 DLYINGSYRLSESEK
+260 DLCINGSYRLSESEK

-289 FTENSDSSRP
+289 FTKDSDSSRP

-347 NQEYLVDTVN
+347 NSECLVDTVN
-357 ETQNIYD
+357 GTQNIYD

-377 VNFSKETQFK
+377 VDFSKETQFK

-396 YSKQFTIFNYNASYQ
+396 YSKQFTIFNYDASYQ

-440 QVTGDSDFSFS
+440 QATDSPDFSFS
-451 WQVQNSQNVTTFLRD
+451 WQIQNSQNVTTFLRD
-466 TDKEPYFHAIE
+466 TDKELYFHAIE
-477 QRDELIQ
+477 RRDELIQ
-484 MVEGDDENAYWNN
+484 MVEGDDGNAYWNN
-497 NLNIDKYYQDFQ
+497 NLDIDKYYQDFQ
-509 ITKTDSPHTY
+509 ITKADSLRTY

-534 KSQRVDRNI
+534 KGQRVDRNI

-579 TLEPVDGYSLV
+579 TLVPVDGYSLV

-646 VPLKNTLLDFGDD
+646 VPLKNTLLYFGDK
-659 TDSQYKYIKDNTL
+659 TDSQYKYIKGNTL
-672 SFDIKPNYN
+672 SFDVKSNYN

-714 GTNGNNH
+714 GTNGNKH

-731 EAILRYNLSTGKWEQ
+731 EAILRYNKLKEKDKRWEQ
-746 GTSFTIKPRVWRN
+746 GNSFTIKPRLWQN
-759 GVEKEDRIFTDSK
+759 GIEKTDNIITDSK
-772 ILTNRNNV
+772 VLTNRNNV

-815 SNLTNIIEINYTTN
+815 SNLTNIIEINYITN

-836 LPVTTIIENYNS
+836 LPVTTIVENYDN
-848 NQYRVN
+848 NKYRVN

-887 QVGNAWEDVTNYDSE
+887 QVGSGNAWEDVTNYDSE
-902 KFSFK
+902 KFSFE

-915 SMLEIASNDNSSICT
+915 SMLEIASNDNSPICT
-930 VIPKDVLTNSNQY
+930 IIPKDVLTNSNQY
-943 TNAVLLTINKTT
+943 TNAVLLTI
-955 IKQQEN
+955 KQQEAD
-961 SEPKEETN
+961 
-969 VFAQV
+969 FAYV

-1027 GVEQNSDR
+1027 GVEQNS
-1035 EQTGLFGY
+1035 EGEETGLFGY
-1043 AAGARSIFLDAK
+1043 AAGARSIFLDANTGNATFGRGGEGYGQIIIDVNQPSGAVIK
-1055 SGKAEFGIETDSRI
+1055 SNDYESPPLNEDRTEEDKTKTGMQIQFSGKPHIYFS
-1069 VIDPSQNKAII
+1069 
-1080 QSGNYEIEK
+1080 SGNFMVNEE
-1089 SGMLIDFSTPEIKF
+1089 
-1103 GSGKFKVSSE
+1103 GK
-1113 GHIHAAGG
+1113 ITAQGG
-1121 GDIADWQLDDKALYK
+1121 GKIAGWQISDDALSK
-1136 GGVRI
+1136 GYVTI
-1141 SSDDNDPKNK
+1141 SSDNSNPKNE
-1151 AIQVT
+1151 AIKVT
-1156 DNNKDIFSVDYRGYL
+1156 NGSKNIFSVDYRGYL
-1171 HSQQGDIA
+1171 HSQQGNIA
-1179 GWTIEPDKLFND
+1179 GWTIKPKKLYKG
-1191 NVGMAPNNWIH
+1191 NVGIAPQKVEVEDIQHAFWAGEKFYVDHDGTLHSQQGDIGGWTISTNQLSYSTDAVKDKVGLSAKGNYLIWAKNGDGKRIFSVTPSGYMYAKNGEIGNWRFGDNGLYSEGNENISSYYKI
-1202 NKNGEKDY
+1202 NKNGEKVLPTLKDKDGKS
-1210 YTGVFWAGAPRTSV
+1210 TGAEGVYIGADGIRLGNVFHVDPSGNIYALSGNIGGCIVNSGGISSKNNAWSIDAGGSATFTNAKINGKSV
-1224 VVRGG
+1224 VD
-1229 LNFSERNF
+1229 LM
-1237 FVTKEGFLFSR
+1237 GFTS
-1248 AGQIGGWEI
+1248 
-1257 SADKLVKMHNFE
+1257 S
-1269 DGSGKTPIAKV
+1269 GSGTSIGSGASIGNGATLNPGKGGVKTP
-1280 GMSPG
+1280 
-1285 YNGFTNHQNLC
+1285 
-1296 FWSGTISTNDE
+1296 SGDTIDQ
-1307 YEVTFYVN
+1307 
-1315 NTGYLYTKYGE
+1315 
-1326 IGNWH
+1326 H
-1331 IGTGGLYATGS
+1331 
-1342 ESSETQQRMIYTWN
+1342 
-1356 EKKKTWNSKVDTR
+1356 
-1369 TDPKIRKNKKLKPGG
+1369 NKKLIV
-1384 NYKFGDTEGGIYLGS
+1384 DTIDANLIKTKIADADLGTITTLAVKNLYVGE
-1399 DGIRFGSAFYV
+1399 DRIDVEKRFNDIGKQLTNILV
-1410 SPSGMYAL
+1410 DL
-1418 AGEIGG
+1418 AN
-1424 IKITQDGLSASHWK
+1424 KADK
-1438 IDGSGNAYFTNA
+1438 
-1450 YINGS
+1450 S
-1455 DIVSCT
+1455 DIPT
-1461 LSGSS
+1461 SS
-1466 SGGGISG
+1466 
-1473 GGMRMGSGGAG
+1473 
-1484 SSYMSPQVRTGD
+1484 
-1496 KGQQTWETYIN
+1496 
-1507 DKIKESLE
+1507 
-1515 ASLTKDKIIKALADG
+1515 
-1530 NTISFGKDITVTAN
+1530 
-1544 TFNGQ
+1544 
-1549 NMKKA
+1549 
-1554 GADLATQ
+1554 
-1561 HYVDNKV
+1561 
-1568 REISQSNPSPT
+1568 